1 MAVEIFLKIDGVTG
15 ESKANGHAGEI
26 EVFSFS
32 LGASNPSSVAYGHGS
47 GAGKGAFVDKVLA
60 ATGAGKV
67 DISSL
72 SIQKQ
77 VDNASAKLFQNC
89 ASGKHFG
96 TGTLVVREAGGDK
109 PVEYYKLEMAECFID
124 SVSWGG
130 SAGGGKPSESVAMSF
145 SSLKITYFPQ
155 NEDGSQG
162 TQQQGSW
169 DIKKNTPA

>member
-15 ESKANGHAGEI
+15 ESKANGHVDEI

-47 GAGKGAFVDKVLA
+47 
-60 ATGAGKV
+60 GAGKV

-109 PVEYYKLEMAECFID
+109 PVSITSWRWPNALSTASVGAARPAAE
-124 SVSWGG
+124 SLPN
-130 SAGGGKPSESVAMSF
+130 PSRCPS
-145 SSLKITYFPQ
+145 
-155 NEDGSQG
+155 
-162 TQQQGSW
+162 
-169 DIKKNTPA
+169 PA

>member
-15 ESKANGHAGEI
+15 ESKANGHVDEI

-47 GAGKGAFVDKVLA
+47 
-60 ATGAGKV
+60 GAGKV

-124 SVSWGG
+124 SISWGG
-130 SAGGGKPSESVAMSF
+130 SAGGGKPSESVVMSF
-145 SSLKITYFPQ
+145 SSMKITYFPQ
-155 NEDGSQG
+155 SEDGSQG

>member
-15 ESKANGHAGEI
+15 ESKANGHVDEI

-47 GAGKGAFVDKVLA
+47 
-60 ATGAGKV
+60 GAGKV

-89 ASGKHFG
+89 ASGKHSEPARWSFAKRAVISPSSI
-96 TGTLVVREAGGDK
+96 TSLRWLSASSTA
-109 PVEYYKLEMAECFID
+109 
-124 SVSWGG
+124 
-130 SAGGGKPSESVAMSF
+130 SAGAVRPAAESLPNPSRC
-145 SSLKITYFPQ
+145 L
-155 NEDGSQG
+155 SQ
-162 TQQQGSW
+162 
-169 DIKKNTPA
+169 A

>member
-15 ESKANGHAGEI
+15 ESKASGHVGEI

-47 GAGKGAFVDKVLA
+47 GAGK
-60 ATGAGKV
+60 V

-77 VDNASAKLFQNC
+77 VDNASAKLFQTC

-130 SAGGGKPSESVAMSF
+130 SAGGGKPSESVAISF

>member
-47 GAGKGAFVDKVLA
+47 
-60 ATGAGKV
+60 GAGKV

>member
-15 ESKANGHAGEI
+15 ESKANGHVGEI

-47 GAGKGAFVDKVLA
+47 
-60 ATGAGKV
+60 GAGKV

-130 SAGGGKPSESVAMSF
+130 SAGGVVVLDRSAGGGKPSESVAMSF

>member
-15 ESKANGHAGEI
+15 ESKANGHVGEV

-47 GAGKGAFVDKVLA
+47 GAGK
-60 ATGAGKV
+60 V

-77 VDNASAKLFQNC
+77 VDTASAKLFQNC

-96 TGTLVVREAGGDK
+96 TGTLVIREAGGDK

-130 SAGGGKPSESVAMSF
+130 SAGGGKPSESVAVSF

>member
-15 ESKANGHAGEI
+15 ESKANGHVGEI

-47 GAGKGAFVDKVLA
+47 
-60 ATGAGKV
+60 GAGKV

-89 ASGKHFG
+89 ASGKHFPN
-96 TGTLVVREAGGDK
+96 GTLVVREAGGDK

-124 SVSWGG
+124 SISWGG

>member
-15 ESKANGHAGEI
+15 ESKANGHVGEI

-47 GAGKGAFVDKVLA
+47 
-60 ATGAGKV
+60 GAGKV

-124 SVSWGG
+124 SISWGG

-145 SSLKITYFPQ
+145 SSMKITYFPQ
-155 NEDGSQG
+155 SEDGSQG

>member
-15 ESKANGHAGEI
+15 ESNGHAGEI

-47 GAGKGAFVDKVLA
+47 
-60 ATGAGKV
+60 GAGKV

>member
-15 ESKANGHAGEI
+15 ESKANGHVGEI

-47 GAGKGAFVDKVLA
+47 
-60 ATGAGKV
+60 GAGKV

-130 SAGGGKPSESVAMSF
+130 SAGGGKPSESVAVSF